1 MTADWE
7 EKLIEIEH
15 QNYTATKFM
24 DEIEEM
30 ISNLVKTYKV
40 IEDADALMH
49 SGYEPVGVCPCCG
62 ASVIDNA
69 KGFFCEQ
76 RECKFALWKDNHF
89 FDSLGKKMNKA
100 VAQSLLKDG
109 KVKLKKCKS
118 VKTGKTYDTTV
129 VMSVEDNARIQFNL
143 EFENRSKGKE
153 R

>member
-1 MTADWE
+1 
-7 EKLIEIEH
+7 
-15 QNYTATKFM
+15 
-24 DEIEEM
+24 
-30 ISNLVKTYKV
+30 
-40 IEDADALMH
+40 
-49 SGYEPVGVCPCCG
+49 
-62 ASVIDNA
+62 
-69 KGFFCEQ
+69 
-76 RECKFALWKDNHF
+76 
-89 FDSLGKKMNKA
+89 MNKA